1 MKKTVR
7 DINIA
12 GKRIL
17 ARFDFNVP
25 IDENGNITDDTRIV
39 AALPTIRYI
48 LDNGGSLVAMS
59 HLGRP
64 KGSPDEKYSLMPVA
78 KRLAVLLDKDIVFAK
93 SNEVVD
99 DKVLE
104 RATML
109 KPGEMM
115 LIENVRFREEETK
128 NKDEFSKQL
137 AKLGD
142 IFVNDAFGTAH
153 RAHCS
158 TAGACPALPA

>member
-1 MKKTVR
+1 
-7 DINIA
+7 
-12 GKRIL
+12 
-17 ARFDFNVP
+17 
-25 IDENGNITDDTRIV
+25 
-39 AALPTIRYI
+39 
-48 LDNGGSLVAMS
+48 MS

-142 IFVNDAFGTAH
+142 IFVNDVRAPVADPVVGRGRVRGTGQGL
-153 RAHCS
+153 R
-158 TAGACPALPA
+158 G